1 MKGMK
6 LEALHV
12 EDAKV
17 RDYLLSSS
25 HPIGRFKA
33 RFFRSLGFT
42 EENWPEL
49 KTSLLRLGREGMV
62 TGPLPSD
69 HGSKYLVSDSLTGP
83 NGRSATVL
91 TVWIVPEHSKTARLV
106 TAMPGDRT

>member
-1 MKGMK
+1 MK

-25 HPIGRFKA
+25 YPVGRFKA
-33 RFFRSLGFT
+33 RFFRSLGFA
-42 EENWPEL
+42 EENWPAL
-49 KTSLLRLGREGMV
+49 KAALLRLGHDGMV

-83 NGRSATVL
+83 NGRSATIL

-106 TAMPGDRT
+106 TAMPGDRK

>member
-1 MKGMK
+1 MK

-17 RDYLLSSS
+17 RTYLLSSS
-25 HPIGRFKA
+25 HPVGRFKA

-49 KTSLLRLGREGMV
+49 NAKTPKLRD
-62 TGPLPSD
+62 T
-69 HGSKYLVSDSLTGP
+69 H
-83 NGRSATVL
+83 
-91 TVWIVPEHSKTARLV
+91 VP
-106 TAMPGDRT
+106 